1 MIQRHQSPQLSA
13 YADLYDVVVP
23 SDHKLRK
30 MNDLIDF
37 SFIYEELESTYS
49 LNYGRSAI
57 DPIRMFKYLLL
68 KSIYPLSDV
77 DLVERSKYDMSFKYF
92 LGMAPEETVINPS
105 SLTKFRKMR
114 LKDVNLLDVLIAKTV
129 EIALD
134 KGIIQSK
141 TMIVDATHT
150 KSRYNQQRPEDILRE
165 RSKQLRKVVYSI
177 DETLKT
183 SFPTK
188 PEKKRP
194 SRRNPV

>member
-1 MIQRHQSPQLSA
+1 MIQRHHSPHLSA

-57 DPIRMFKYLLL
+57 DPIRMFQYLLL

-92 LGMAPEETVINPS
+92 LGMVPEETVINPS

-114 LKDVNLLDVLIAKTV
+114 LIDANLLDVLIAKTV

-150 KSRYNQQRPEDILRE
+150 KSRYNQQRP
-165 RSKQLRKVVYSI
+165 
-177 DETLKT
+177 
-183 SFPTK
+183 
-188 PEKKRP
+188 
-194 SRRNPV
+194 